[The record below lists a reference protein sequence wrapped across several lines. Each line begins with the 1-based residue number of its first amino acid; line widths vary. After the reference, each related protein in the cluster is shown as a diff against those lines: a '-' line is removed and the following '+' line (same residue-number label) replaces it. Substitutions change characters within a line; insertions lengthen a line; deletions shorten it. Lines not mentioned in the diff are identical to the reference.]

1 MKHLLHEK
9 WSSPIV
15 NGILDLSNSMLK
27 IFTKNIE
34 AISTKYEI
42 TMDDLEKEIK
52 ETEKSLAAMLSEL
65 TGSERDMEGINEFI
79 KLLGGIDE

>member
-9 WSSPIV
+9 WSRPIV
-15 NGILDLSNSMLK
+15 NGILDLSNNMLK

-34 AISTKYEI
+34 ALSTKYEI